1 MQKDNMKP
9 HKCDE
14 RPSSVR
20 LTPINTA
27 EAIIEALEAWLE
39 RREKERDEKERALR
53 ALVEGGLTMSV
64 EEQHAFVE
72 RLMSAL
78 GIEAGEL
85 PSHEELRRELEGVPP
100 LSELIIAER
109 DEGR

>member
-1 MQKDNMKP
+1 MRTIEVRPPEPLAKRLQ
-9 HKCDE
+9 DE
-14 RPSSVR
+14 AVP
-20 LTPINTA
+20 A
-27 EAIIEALEAWLE
+27 DEAIIEALEAWLE

-72 RLMSAL
+72 GLMSAL